1 MTVIDLEEAKTNL
14 ERYALDCQLSPVI
27 VTMDGKPV
35 FELIPIRSED
45 PDFLERLALAN
56 PAFRR
61 LLEERRREAE
71 AGKVSSLEEVR
82 QRLEGPS
89 R

>member
-1 MTVIDLEEAKTNL
+1 MTVIDLEEARTHL
-14 ERYALDCQLSPVI
+14 ERYAQDCQSSPVI
-27 VTMDGKPV
+27 VTVEGKPA

-45 PDFLERLALAN
+45 PDFLERLAAAN

-61 LLEERRREAE
+61 LLEERRREAD
-71 AGKVSSLEEVR
+71 AGQVSSLEEVR

>member
-1 MTVIDLEEAKTNL
+1 MAVIDLEEARTHL
-14 ERYALDCQLSPVI
+14 ERYAEECQSAPVI
-27 VTMDGKPV
+27 VTVEGKPV

-45 PDFLERLALAN
+45 PDFLERLAVAN

-61 LLEERRREAE
+61 LLEERRGEAE
-71 AGKVSSLEEVR
+71 SGKVSTLEEVR
-82 QRLEGPS
+82 QSLEGPT

>member
-1 MTVIDLEEAKTNL
+1 MTVIDLEEARTHL
-14 ERYALDCQLSPVI
+14 ERYAQDCQSSPVI
-27 VTMDGKPV
+27 VTVEGKPA

-45 PDFLERLALAN
+45 PEFLERLALAN

-71 AGKVSSLEEVR
+71 AGQVSSLEEVR
-82 QRLEGPS
+82 QRLQEPS

>member
-1 MTVIDLEEAKTNL
+1 MTVIDLEEARTHL
-14 ERYALDCQLSPVI
+14 ERYAQDCQSSPVI
-27 VTMDGKPV
+27 VTVEGKPA

-71 AGKVSSLEEVR
+71 SSKVSPLEEVR
-82 QRLEGPS
+82 QRLDGPS